1 MTTKSAIIISF
12 FFMFLF
18 FIGLVVLLILYFS
31 QTADLINPTDCVA
44 TYVTYAAIPSQTGTA
59 LSNCVQPDGTI
70 GGCTFPAS
78 TLQAAIGAC
87 DANRE
92 VCSSF
97 AYDGTNVT
105 FVTTPFITAD
115 SSINLY
121 RFQS

>member
-1 MTTKSAIIISF
+1 
-12 FFMFLF
+12 MFLF

-31 QTADLINPTDCVA
+31 QTSDLINPNDCVA
-44 TYVTYAAIPSQTGTA
+44 TYGTYAAIPSQTGTT
-59 LSNCVQPDGTI
+59 LSDCVQPDGTT
-70 GGCTFPAS
+70 GGCTFPAA
-78 TLQAAIGAC
+78 TLQAAITAC

-105 FVTTPFITAD
+105 FVTTPFIAAD
-115 SSINLY
+115 PSINLY